1 MTLHAGSKIELKLEF
16 PAAVDLIFLFPVCSR
31 KMTKKKSFRK
41 MQLSPTLWSYLIS
54 QRAKFASSLPS
65 DAHFYGTLKA
75 ETWVDGV
82 RQSYLS
88 LATCKNLI
96 KNGTTLSALGIQFG
110 AFFHGFLRPKTQW
123 LSNGSVS
130 FEFPRCVQRLDQLL
144 DFSKFHPSSCL
155 LPNASACV
163 TPRNT

>member
-1 MTLHAGSKIELKLEF
+1 
-16 PAAVDLIFLFPVCSR
+16 
-31 KMTKKKSFRK
+31 MTKKELPKNAAQSYPLKLSHLSKGKVCLLPTLRCTFLRHSKSGN
-41 MQLSPTLWSYLIS
+41 MSGWSPTIILVLGYLQKSHQKWDHTICTRNS
-54 QRAKFASSLPS
+54 I
-65 DAHFYGTLKA
+65 
-75 ETWVDGV
+75 W
-82 RQSYLS
+82 
-88 LATCKNLI
+88 
-96 KNGTTLSALGIQFG
+96 

-155 LPNASACV
+155 LPNASASCV